1 MMFRSAVMSVFML
14 AFVVSL
20 LMVSNAGAKDEK
32 GGNPIVVLETN
43 LGTMHVELYPD
54 KAPISVKNF
63 MWYAKNKFFD
73 NLIFH
78 RVIPDFMI
86 QGGGFTKDMKK
97 KEPNA
102 PIVNE
107 ADNGLKNDKYTLA
120 MARTGEVNSATS
132 QFFINL
138 KDNSFL
144 NFKNKTPQGYGY
156 AVFGKV
162 IKGMDIVDEIAKVKT
177 TSKMGHDDVPVQPV
191 IIEKTYELTKKKK

>member
-1 MMFRSAVMSVFML
+1 MMIRSAVMSVLML

-20 LMVSNAGAKDEK
+20 LMVPSANAKDENGK
-32 GGNPIVVLETN
+32 NPVVVMETSM
-43 LGTMHVELYPD
+43 GTMHIELYPD

-63 MWYAKNKFFD
+63 LWYVKNNFYD

-97 KEPNA
+97 KEPNG

-120 MARTGEVNSATS
+120 MARTGEINSATC
-132 QFFINL
+132 QFFVNL

-156 AVFGKV
+156 TVFGKV
-162 IKGMDIVDEIAKVKT
+162 IKGMDTVDAIAEVST
-177 TSKMGHDDVPVQPV
+177 TSKMGHDNVPSKPV
-191 IIEKTYELTKKKK
+191 IIKKTYLLEKK